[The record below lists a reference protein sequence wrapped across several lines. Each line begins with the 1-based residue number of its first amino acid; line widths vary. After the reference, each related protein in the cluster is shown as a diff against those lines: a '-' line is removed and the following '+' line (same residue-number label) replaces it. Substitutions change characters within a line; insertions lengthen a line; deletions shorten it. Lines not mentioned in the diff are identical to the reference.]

1 MLLQKKH
8 VCHLKKWVFFTYHFG
23 TSSMPATMDASV
35 LSVEGREGPA
45 EGELLSFFVLEAE
58 SLFFFFAAGG
68 GGGRGG
74 FSIVGGRSNRGQIE
88 VKSRSRMA

>member
-1 MLLQKKH
+1 
-8 VCHLKKWVFFTYHFG
+8 
-23 TSSMPATMDASV
+23 MPATMDASV

-45 EGELLSFFVLEAE
+45 EGELLLFLLEAE